1 MAGDGDDTGGGGR
14 CSAEWKRF
22 GLLCGGRRAEARNLD
37 LMSSDMG
44 FQGDGVRAR
53 RVAGEWKRQEGINR
67 ADNCS
72 RVWTGTKLG
81 DF

>member
-1 MAGDGDDTGGGGR
+1 
-14 CSAEWKRF
+14 
-22 GLLCGGRRAEARNLD
+22 
-37 LMSSDMG
+37 MSSDMG